1 MKYPREVW
9 AGSHLPNAP
18 QMKRVIVRNQSEF
31 ITWVNAFNGK
41 MNCYTTV
48 YDFKHFAIDSKVDS
62 SVILDRM
69 FLDFDAHDLPLE
81 VAFHDF
87 ITVINQLQKD
97 NIIHKI
103 YFSGKGFHVIVYG
116 EVADDIRSIQS
127 TFTRLARL
135 TQTLD
140 NTGVQTNR
148 LRRIPNTVNLSSE
161 GPYFCIPL
169 NMTDINNGLKF
180 IREKAKTGNHAA
192 VTYGKIKQA
201 WSWVKPI
208 RVSDI
213 EVVPPKPP
221 GELPI
226 LPCLYNA
233 IMVENPG
240 HYARVY
246 LAQWYRDIL
255 AMGEREIPSEEREK
269 ITGIIMEE
277 FKAIASKENVWLDW
291 NEGVTRHHVRFIVN
305 GGYHAP
311 SCKDKLIPQGYCP
324 GKCWR
329 YADG

>member
-1 MKYPREVW
+1 
-9 AGSHLPNAP
+9 
-18 QMKRVIVRNQSEF
+18 MKRVIVRNQSEF

-201 WSWVKPI
+201 WRWVKPI

-221 GELPI
+221 GELPM
-226 LPCLYNA
+226 LPCLYNS

-240 HYARVY
+240 HFARVY
-246 LAQWYRDIL
+246 LVQWYRDIL
-255 AMGEREIPSEEREK
+255 AIGEREITTDKKEEMVQV
-269 ITGIIMEE
+269 IMKELE
-277 FKAIASKENVWLDW
+277 AIASREDIWLDW
-291 NEGVTRHHVRFIVN
+291 NAPVTAKNVRFIVN

-311 SCKDKLIPQGYCP
+311 SCEGKLIPQGYCV

-329 YADG
+329 YPQ